1 MASLF
6 RVTEGGKWKDNAGWR
21 DLAKL
26 KRVLSSAAL
35 APSGASTAAASDY
48 NAQQASHKSAL
59 LALFGVKCDAST
71 GEVQRV
77 LLPSNGLRGEW
88 ICW

>member
-35 APSGASTAAASDY
+35 APSGAASSRAAASDY

-77 LLPSNGLRGEW
+77 LLPSNGLRGE
-88 ICW
+88 